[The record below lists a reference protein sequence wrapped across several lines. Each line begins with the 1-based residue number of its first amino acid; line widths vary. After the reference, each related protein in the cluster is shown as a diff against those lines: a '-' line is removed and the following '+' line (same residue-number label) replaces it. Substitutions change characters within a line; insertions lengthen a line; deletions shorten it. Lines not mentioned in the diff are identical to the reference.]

1 MKCLGGESQW
11 TTQPGG
17 DITRYDAIT
26 AAYAAHAL
34 VTDAIHEGRIGYKR
48 LAFVNILETFSNK
61 SNYKNKLAE
70 EE

>member
-1 MKCLGGESQW
+1 
-11 TTQPGG
+11 
-17 DITRYDAIT
+17 
-26 AAYAAHAL
+26 L